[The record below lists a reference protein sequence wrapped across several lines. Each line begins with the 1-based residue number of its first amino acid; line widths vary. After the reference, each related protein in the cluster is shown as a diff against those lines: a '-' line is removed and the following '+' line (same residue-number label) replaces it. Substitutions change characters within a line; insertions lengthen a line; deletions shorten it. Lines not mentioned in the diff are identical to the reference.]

1 MRNVS
6 QGLERD
12 LGAVKGAAAGGAA
25 GLKLLRTTLL
35 ALGLGLVGIL
45 GAGGFVEDL
54 LDGCGYRTHS
64 SLLLRVLA

>member
-25 GLKLLRTTLL
+25 GLKLFRATLL
-35 ALGLGLVGIL
+35 ALGLGLIGIL
-45 GAGGFVEDL
+45 GAGGFVEDFL
-54 LDGCGYRTHS
+54 NS
-64 SLLLRVLA
+64 